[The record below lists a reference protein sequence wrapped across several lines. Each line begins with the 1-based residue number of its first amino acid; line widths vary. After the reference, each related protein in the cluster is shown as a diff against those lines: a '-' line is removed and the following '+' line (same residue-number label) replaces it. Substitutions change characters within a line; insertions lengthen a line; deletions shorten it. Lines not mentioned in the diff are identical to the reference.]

1 MVMTHPCLVG
11 QAEAMVAAHP
21 CLAGQR
27 SRRSFES
34 WGEWTIRGGT
44 GCASSR
50 CSWRRC
56 LFENPLSSKLQM
68 KAKERRGATKK
79 GRGEFLAPEPL
90 LQPDPPLW
98 LRRTRL
104 ETPSVSSSAGSCPP
118 SIMSTLGCG
127 DLVARTVNERQDR
140 DCPCIVGICDW
151 ASSGTC
157 ESFVSSSEIM
167 A

>member
-1 MVMTHPCLVG
+1 MAHPCLVG
-11 QAEAMVAAHP
+11 QAEAMVVAHP

-27 SRRSFES
+27 SLRSFES

-56 LFENPLSSKLQM
+56 LFENTHSSKLHM

-79 GRGEFLAPEPL
+79 GARGVPCTGSTLT
-90 LQPDPPLW
+90 
-98 LRRTRL
+98 TR
-104 ETPSVSSSAGSCPP
+104 SAGSCPP

-157 ESFVSSSEIM
+157 ESFVSSNEIM
-167 A
+167 AYSIAVLA